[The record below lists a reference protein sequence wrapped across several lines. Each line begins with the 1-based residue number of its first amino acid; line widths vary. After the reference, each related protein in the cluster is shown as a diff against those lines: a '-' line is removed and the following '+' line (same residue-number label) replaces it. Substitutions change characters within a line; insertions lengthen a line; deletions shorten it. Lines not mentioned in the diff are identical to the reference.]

1 MLRKSFLLVT
11 ALGVLLTMGLAAE
24 ERIDH
29 AMNAQIR
36 KEGRDH
42 SQVMRTMHFLTDV
55 YGPRLTGSPNYKA
68 AADWAVTQLKAW
80 GLENVHLEPWDFGHP
95 GWMTQRHAAYVTAPY
110 TDTLV
115 AEVLAWTPS
124 TNGTVK
130 AAVFRLQPPEGPMG
144 PTPVIPSGPG
154 GPPPGIVPQAQPLG
168 PTQEE
173 LTAYL
178 DKVKANVT
186 GKIVLVGSPAVIPV
200 DFNPAPKRTDYDQLR
215 QRFDPLRVQ
224 PSPQGPPAAGPPR
237 PPQAEGPRR
246 LPGREVAEQVDA
258 FLVANGAAVRLND
271 AGRAHGQIR
280 AFNNRTFDTA
290 KAVPTLVVRN
300 EDYGRIWRVAEDG
313 TPVEMEI
320 TIVNRDYPEGKATWN
335 VVGEIPGTDKK
346 DEVVMLGGHLDSWHA
361 ATGATDNAAGSAVMM
376 EAVRILKT
384 LGVKP
389 RRTIRVA
396 LWSAE
401 EQGLLGSQAYVKEH
415 FGTFEEPKPEFAT
428 FNGYFNVDSGT
439 GRVRGMSIFGPPEAA
454 TVLREALA
462 PFEDLGLIGSI
473 ATDSR
478 RTGGTDSTSF
488 NAAGLPGI
496 GGGQDP
502 IEYGTHTWH
511 TNLDTYERIV
521 EEDMKKSAIV
531 VAAAVYHVAMRD
543 EMLPRF
549 SKDKMP
555 APPRQPTQD

>member
-1 MLRKSFLLVT
+1 MLRKSCLLVIVVG
-11 ALGVLLTMGLAAE
+11 ALLTIGLAAE

-36 KEGRDH
+36 KEGRDN
-42 SQVMRTMHFLTDV
+42 SEVMRTLHFLTDV

-68 AADWAVTQLKAW
+68 AADWAMKQMTAW
-80 GLENVHLEPWDFGHP
+80 GFENVHLEAWDFGHP
-95 GWMTQRHAAYVTAPY
+95 GWMTERHAAYVTSPFK
-110 TDTLV
+110 DTLV

-124 TNGTVK
+124 TNGAVK
-130 AAVFRLQPPEGPMG
+130 AQVFRMTPPEGPML
-144 PTPVIPSGPG
+144 PPPAMPAGPG
-154 GPPPGIVPQAQPLG
+154 GPPPGIVAQPQPAG

-178 DKVKANVT
+178 EKIKADVK
-186 GKIVLVGSPAVIPV
+186 GKIVAVGKPTLVPV
-200 DFNPAPKRTDYDQLR
+200 DFSPPVKRRDYDQVRQQYDPARVQPTPPGPPPAPK
-215 QRFDPLRVQ
+215 P
-224 PSPQGPPAAGPPR
+224 
-237 PPQAEGPRR
+237 AEGPKR
-246 LPGREVAEQVDA
+246 LPAREVVEQIDA
-258 FLVANGAAVRLND
+258 FLVANGALARLND
-271 AGRAHGQIR
+271 GGRAHGQIR

-290 KAVPTLVVRN
+290 KAVPTLILRN

-313 TPVEMEI
+313 TPVEMEV
-320 TIVNRDYPEGKATWN
+320 TIVNRDYPEGKTTWN

-361 ATGATDNAAGSAVMM
+361 ATGATDNATGSAVMM
-376 EAVRILKT
+376 EAARILKA

-401 EQGLLGSQAYVKEH
+401 EQGLLGSAAYVKEH
-415 FGTFEEPKPEFAT
+415 FGTVEEPKPEFET

-439 GRVRGMSIFGPPEAA
+439 GRIRGASVFGPPEAA
-454 TVLREALA
+454 TILREALA
-462 PFEDLGLIGSI
+462 PFEDLGGIGAI
-473 ATDSR
+473 WTDSR

-496 GGGQDP
+496 GLGQDP

-511 TNLDTYERIV
+511 TNLDTYERVV
-521 EEDMKKSAIV
+521 EDDLKKSAIM
-531 VAAAVYHVAMRD
+531 VAAMVYHVAMRD

-549 SKDKMP
+549 GKDKMP
-555 APPRQPTQD
+555 APPRQPGQN